1 MWSVLCVN
9 AGKYGPEKAEYFL
22 TADNIYKVTASLIAI
37 YIFKYIKEL
46 IRRKT

>member
-9 AGKYGPEKAEYFL
+9 AGKCGPEKAEYFL
-22 TADNIYKVTASLIAI
+22 TADNFYKVMASLIAI

-46 IRRKT
+46 TCSKT